1 MIREIADGKDSME
14 NSGPDGYPSHELG
27 TQCSIIPLYDV
38 KCSVIKQRYK
48 PSDAD
53 DGEWLST
60 ESADDYACESGGKE
74 SFVDTVEAACAA
86 VHV

>member
-1 MIREIADGKDSME
+1 ME
-14 NSGPDGYPSHELG
+14 NGRPNGYPGHKLWI
-27 TQCSIIPLYDV
+27 QCSIIPLYNV
-38 KCSVIKQRYK
+38 KYSVIKQRYK

-60 ESADDYACESGGKE
+60 ESAEDHACESGGKE